1 MTDRSLEG
9 VSLVAFGRLPLR
21 EVAVGASALAALYFL
36 PSFLSDY
43 WLRVLISV
51 AALVVASLSV
61 GVLFAQLGMVSLAQ
75 YGLLGV
81 GGWFALRMSHGAG
94 APFELALLA
103 GGAAAALVGLIVGL
117 PVSYT
122 HLTLPTNREV

>member
-1 MTDRSLEG
+1 M
-9 VSLVAFGRLPLR
+9 SLVASSRLPLR
-21 EVAVGASALAALYFL
+21 EIAVGASALAALYLL

-61 GVLFAQLGMVSLAQ
+61 SVLFAQLGMVSLAQ

-81 GGWFALRMSHGAG
+81 GGWFALRISHGAG
-94 APFELALLA
+94 APFELALLT
-103 GGAAAALVGLIVGL
+103 GGAAAVWIGALFDRPIGVQG
-117 PVSYT
+117 
-122 HLTLPTNREV
+122 